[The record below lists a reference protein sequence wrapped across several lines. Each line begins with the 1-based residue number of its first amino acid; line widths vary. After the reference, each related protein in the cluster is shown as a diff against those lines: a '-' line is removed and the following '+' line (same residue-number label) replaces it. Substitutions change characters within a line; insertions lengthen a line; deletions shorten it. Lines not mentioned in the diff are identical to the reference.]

1 MTHSAPTGQVE
12 DVTISSATASAS
24 REARFRAAYE
34 ATHDDL
40 LRFVQ
45 RRVDPSHAE
54 DVTAEVFLVAWRRL
68 DDLPKELDDARP
80 WLFGVA
86 RATMLNH
93 HRGVRRR
100 DALAVRLAEATPM
113 NGSSPTDD
121 DAVSRFDL
129 AAAWAR
135 LSAAE
140 QEVLSLAVWED
151 LDSARAGTVLGCSAT
166 AYRLRLSRARR
177 SLSRHLEAASP
188 PDRVPRAT
196 ITTPKGSAR

>member
-1 MTHSAPTGQVE
+1 MTHSAATGQVE
-12 DVTISSATASAS
+12 DVTIPSATAPAS
-24 REARFRAAYE
+24 REARFRAVYE

-45 RRVDPSHAE
+45 RRVEPSHAE
-54 DVTAEVFLVAWRRL
+54 DVTADVFLVAWRRL
-68 DDLPKELDDARP
+68 DDVPEEVDDARP

-100 DALAVRLAEATPM
+100 DALAVRVAEATPTD
-113 NGSSPTDD
+113 PTSADD
-121 DAVSRFDL
+121 VAVRRFEL

-140 QEVLSLAVWED
+140 QEVLSLAVWEG
-151 LDSARAGTVLGCSAT
+151 LDSARAGVVLGCSPT